1 MKKEIADKWI
11 AALESGDYAQCRG
24 QLRKPNKKKS
34 KYGFCCLGVLCNIH
48 AQEHPEIAAKETD
61 PEMYLD
67 RTALLPDAVREWADI
82 SSGFAYIP
90 SLGDDLTEINDEQRK
105 SFKQIAKII
114 KEHYQ
119 EL

>member
-24 QLRKPNKKKS
+24 QLRKANKKS

-48 AQEHPEIAAKETD
+48 AQEHPEIAAWEPD
-61 PEMYLD
+61 PERYLEQ
-67 RTALLPDAVREWADI
+67 TAELPYSVRHWSGI
-82 SSGFAYIP
+82 SSSEGYIS
-90 SLGDDLTEINDEQRK
+90 SLATDLVELNDDHRK